1 MKSSTPASTQNRRQL
16 RPLDRLSDT
25 ARPAMQTSQRPAL
38 VGRLGQRHW
47 RSRSKRSVSNASL
60 PTTLFANTPLA
71 KDKPFLTV
79 KPDQLPMVQQHALPC
94 QQDRQGR

>member
-1 MKSSTPASTQNRRQL
+1 MKSSTPASTQNRR
-16 RPLDRLSDT
+16 LDRLSDT

-60 PTTLFANTPLA
+60 PTALLPNTPLA
-71 KDKPFLTV
+71 KAKPFLTV